1 MDILKYKKLS
11 NNRYKVYLKDDS
23 SIILHENIILKYNL
37 LLTKKIDNLDE
48 LKDENDF
55 YLLYDIALKYINIK
69 MRCESEI
76 RTYLK
81 KKQIDNNVINKVI
94 NKLKEDNL
102 INENNYVK
110 SFVADKINLN
120 KLGQNKIRNELL
132 KLKIDESIINEELS
146 KINQEDLINNLE
158 SLVDK
163 KIKSN
168 KTYAGDVLKQKILTD
183 LINKGYKKEDI
194 LNVLTQKDLSNDD
207 LYDKEYEK
215 LYNKYS
221 KKYSEEQ
228 LEYIIKQKLYQK
240 GLKKNNY

>member
-11 NNRYKVYLKDDS
+11 NSRYKVYFKDGS
-23 SIILHENIILKYNL
+23 SVILHENIILKYSL
-37 LLTKKIDNLDE
+37 LLTKKIDDIDE
-48 LKDENDF
+48 LTKENNF
-55 YLLYDIALKYINIK
+55 YLLYDIALKYISIK
-69 MRCESEI
+69 MRCESEM

-81 KKQIDNNVINKVI
+81 KKQIDNDIIDKVVD
-94 NKLKEDNL
+94 KLKKDNL
-102 INENNYVK
+102 INEKNYVK
-110 SFVADKINLN
+110 SFIADKINLN
-120 KLGQNKIRNELL
+120 KYGQNKIRNELSKL
-132 KLKIDESIINEELS
+132 KLDENIINEEIN
-146 KINQEDLINNLE
+146 KINQDDLRNNLE
-158 SLVDK
+158 ALIDK

-168 KTYAGDVLKQKILTD
+168 KKYAGDVLKQKILTD